1 MGSEG
6 RFEQTL
12 KTDQDNAILYA
23 DVPAEKSDETAKYF
37 GDFGKLVCGWLS
49 ESGYSN
55 CAGGVMAS
63 NPKWCQPMSVW
74 KKYFA
79 EWITKSESEDLL
91 KTKIFFDF
99 RGAYGNLEFANELRA
114 SLREYIDNTPKF
126 FFLLARDV
134 LRFESPIGLFGNFTQ
149 GGGKDGYIDIKMIM
163 TFIVDFA
170 RIYALRASLSETNSI
185 DRLTALQ
192 EKGILKEESYDEMVQ
207 AYSYLM
213 HLRLLNQVRKYDD
226 TGSADNNID
235 PYSLTSIDQ
244 KMLKEIFA
252 QIKHFQ
258 VRLSYDFTGMSEQ
271 V

>member
-1 MGSEG
+1 
-6 RFEQTL
+6 
-12 KTDQDNAILYA
+12 
-23 DVPAEKSDETAKYF
+23 
-37 GDFGKLVCGWLS
+37 
-49 ESGYSN
+49 
-55 CAGGVMAS
+55 MAS

-74 KKYFA
+74 KNYFS
-79 EWITKSESEDLL
+79 EWIMKSESEDLL

-99 RGAYGNLEFANELRA
+99 RRAWGKSELASELRA
-114 SLREYIDNTPKF
+114 SLRESIESTTRF

-134 LRFESPIGLFGNFTQ
+134 LRFESPVGLFGNFTQ
-149 GGGKDGYIDIKMIM
+149 ASGSGGDIDIKAVM

-170 RIYALRASLSETNSI
+170 RIYALKSSLSETNSI

-192 EKGILKEESYDEMVQ
+192 EKGILKAASYDEMVQ

-213 HLRLLNQVRKYDD
+213 YLRLSNQVKKYSD
-226 TGSADNNID
+226 TGAADNSID

-271 V
+271 I